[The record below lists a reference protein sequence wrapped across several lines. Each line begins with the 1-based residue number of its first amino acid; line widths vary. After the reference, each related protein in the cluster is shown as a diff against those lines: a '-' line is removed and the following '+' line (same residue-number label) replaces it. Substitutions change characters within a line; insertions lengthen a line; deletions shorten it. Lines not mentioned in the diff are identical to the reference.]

1 MANYRNMN
9 VKYANKLRERIIDKI
24 NEKGLLVSEIAERAN
39 IDSGKF
45 RHYYNGRND
54 INSGDL
60 IAVLIALGYNIEL

>member
-1 MANYRNMN
+1 MANYRNRN
-9 VKYANKLRERIIDKI
+9 NKYANQLREQIKAKMNSKRISISDM
-24 NEKGLLVSEIAERAN
+24 ADRAN

>member
-9 VKYANKLRERIIDKI
+9 VKYANKLRERIKDKM
-24 NEKGLLVSEIAERAN
+24 NEKGLLVVELAERSN
-39 IDSGKF
+39 IDSSKF

>member
-60 IAVLIALGYNIEL
+60 IAVLQVLGYCTEL